1 MRRRLRPLAGVV
13 AVWCKALAD
22 FFLPE
27 RCVVCGGVLSRKE
40 HYLCCRCEADLPLTF
55 YWARE
60 RQPMS
65 ERYNARIQEH
75 SAEYEDFGRAAA
87 LFFYR
92 EQAGYKGIPQAL
104 KYEGRRSL
112 GRCFGRRLGRELARS
127 PLFSDVDVV
136 VPVPLHPLR
145 RFKRGYNQAAVLAKA
160 IAAAYAVG
168 RPTVCD
174 SGGTASGPLPASV
187 RPLYFPGLVRR
198 TRSTRTQ
205 TQLSGEEKAKNVA
218 GAFRVNDRA
227 LARLPFSP
235 RHILVVDDVFTS
247 GATLAAVHNALRA
260 VFPPEIRISV
270 ATLAFV
276 LED

>member
-1 MRRRLRPLAGVV
+1 
-13 AVWCKALAD
+13 
-22 FFLPE
+22 
-27 RCVVCGGVLSRKE
+27 
-40 HYLCCRCEADLPLTF
+40 
-55 YWARE
+55 
-60 RQPMS
+60 MS

-75 SAEYEDFGRAAA
+75 SVEYEDFGRAAA

-104 KYEGRRSL
+104 KYEGRRAL
-112 GRCFGRRLGRELARS
+112 GRYFGRRLGREFARS
-127 PLFSDVDVV
+127 PLFADVDVV

-145 RFKRGYNQAAVLAKA
+145 RFKRGYNQAAVLARA
-160 IAAAYAVG
+160 IA
-168 RPTVCD
+168 D
-174 SGGTASGPLPASV
+174 SYVAGPL
-187 RPLYFPGLVRR
+187 YCPGLVRR

-218 GAFRVNDRA
+218 GAFRVNARA
-227 LARLPFSP
+227 LARLPFTP

-276 LED
+276 LEE

>member
-1 MRRRLRPLAGVV
+1 MRRRLRPVAGVV
-13 AVWCKALAD
+13 EAWCKALAD

-27 RCVVCGGVLSRKE
+27 RCVVCGGVLSHRE
-40 HYLCCRCEADLPLTF
+40 RYLCCRCEADFPLTF
-55 YWARE
+55 YWMRE

-65 ERYNARIQEH
+65 ERYNLRIQEH
-75 SAEYEDFGRAAA
+75 SPAYEDFGRAAA

-104 KYEGRRSL
+104 KYEGRRAL
-112 GRCFGRRLGRELARS
+112 GRYFGRRLGRKLARS
-127 PLFSDVDVV
+127 PLFADVDVV

-145 RFKRGYNQAAVLAKA
+145 RFRRGYNQAAVLAKA
-160 IAAAYAVG
+160 IACAYASG
-168 RPTVCD
+168 RPAAC
-174 SGGTASGPLPASV
+174 ASEGPALDLPAISV
-187 RPLYFPGLVRR
+187 PPLYLPGLVRR

-218 GAFRVNDRA
+218 GAFRVNACA

-247 GATLAAVHNALRA
+247 GATLASVHNALRA
-260 VFPPEIRISV
+260 VLPPEIRISV

>member
-65 ERYNARIQEH
+65 ERYNARIQEQ
-75 SAEYEDFGRAAA
+75 SVEYEDFGRAAA

-160 IAAAYAVG
+160 IAAAY
-168 RPTVCD
+168 
-174 SGGTASGPLPASV
+174 ASV

>member
-13 AVWCKALAD
+13 VAWCKALAD

-27 RCVVCGGVLSRKE
+27 RCVVCGGLLSQSER
-40 HYLCCRCEADLPLTF
+40 YLCCRCEADLPLTF
-55 YWARE
+55 YWLRE
-60 RQPMS
+60 RQPMA
-65 ERYNARIQEH
+65 ERYNARIQEQTD
-75 SAEYEDFGRAAA
+75 AYEDFGRAAA

-92 EQAGYKGIPQAL
+92 EQAGYKTIPQAL

-127 PLFSDVDVV
+127 PLFADVDAV

-160 IAAAYAVG
+160 ITNAYASE
-168 RPTVCD
+168 R
-174 SGGTASGPLPASV
+174 SASSPSPSSAP
-187 RPLYFPGLVRR
+187 PLYLSGLVRR

-205 TQLSGEEKAKNVA
+205 TQLSGEEKARNVA

-227 LARLPFSP
+227 LASLPFSP

-260 VFPPEIRISV
+260 VLPPEIRISV